1 VKFCM
6 IGAHIP
12 CALQSNIHIKII
24 EEIRSWDFS
33 LKTKHSW
40 RSSPTSP
47 SRWRSWRS
55 FIITISIIY
64 AIYRY
69 LVGLVRHQQVEICIS
84 DFKHA
89 VGRGVQVALELLI
102 AADIINTVV
111 LDATITNVLVLG
123 LLVIIRTFLS
133 WTLML
138 ETEGHLP
145 WWHRKPD
152 Q

>member
-1 VKFCM
+1 MLLGLLTENQTVMAM
-6 IGAHIP
+6 IANV
-12 CALQSNIHIKII
+12 S
-24 EEIRSWDFS
+24 FS
-33 LKTKHSW
+33 LEILAV
-40 RSSPTSP
+40 
-47 SRWRSWRS
+47 
-55 FIITISIIY
+55 FIITASIIF

-69 LVGLVRHQQVEICIS
+69 LVGLFRHQQVEICIS

-111 LDATITNVLVLG
+111 LDATISNVLVLG

-145 WWHRKPD
+145 WWKNQPEK
-152 Q
+152 